1 MWDNYAVCG
10 GRVELIILVM
20 ECSEMW
26 KSLEIE
32 SNMMFLV
39 PLICWEYM
47 DTLLLL
53 RVQTIHRATVS

>member
-10 GRVELIILVM
+10 VRVELIILVM